1 MRLPII
7 AAYFCARYPIIRS
20 VPLDLFVLHSLCQ
33 FLAKLRRVYKQALVY
48 STSRCT
54 DDCGVTPL
62 LVAAIND
69 HSSICRLLINSN
81 CRIDVV
87 GDIKLDGV
95 QRQLTPL
102 QGAILRG
109 NYDVARLLIFA
120 GASVTSE
127 KYLFCPEATIP
138 QHLLEEDGLGLV
150 IIIVDIFFAFKLHI
164 HLHFR
169 ILKFVVRTFIVFL
182 LILSTGLHLSYA

>member
-1 MRLPII
+1 M
-7 AAYFCARYPIIRS
+7 CA
-20 VPLDLFVLHSLCQ
+20 
-33 FLAKLRRVYKQALVY
+33 
-48 STSRCT
+48 

-62 LVAAIND
+62 LVAAVND
-69 HSSICRLLINSN
+69 HLSICRLLINSN

-87 GDIKLDGV
+87 GDIKLNGV

-109 NYDVARLLIFA
+109 NYEVARLLVFA

-127 KYLFCPEATIP
+127 KYLFSPEATIP

-150 IIIVDIFFAFKLHI
+150 ILHKCCVWRCLGFHVSNAFTLPEYGVMLYPLHD
-164 HLHFR
+164 FD
-169 ILKFVVRTFIVFL
+169 
-182 LILSTGLHLSYA
+182 